1 MDQPTLVPV
10 AAFASCLQSL
20 AGSGALPNG
29 WTRLSESS
37 LRAAGQVM
45 SRSPASSGMVDIRLA
60 LVALIA
66 TVVPTMPTPT
76 ALGKM
81 VASLAAACAGRGTCG
96 TSLSMP
102 ASAFARAHLW
112 FQDDGDAEATA
123 SLRAAV
129 LKAWTGDDGRVSC
142 TDLLL
147 DVCCTPGGDS
157 GAGTGASA
165 SILDGTVGDG
175 GDEHATC
182 LSVRAAA
189 RARDGRLATM
199 GTQNGLERLGFTP
212 PPQRPSVVEP
222 RVHTLRVHAAAE
234 LRRDVLHLRVPWVGV
249 LLKARR
255 QHCQLF
261 RAEALLGAKNARTLH
276 GGGRGSG
283 TGVAGFAGTA
293 VAEPHAHP
301 LFAVVGDSSE
311 LAVALGVWVPKAC
324 TPPRHTLQS

>member
-1 MDQPTLVPV
+1 VDQPTLVPV

-157 GAGTGASA
+157 GAGTGAMA
-165 SILDGTVGDG
+165 ALCHHETPGTLAPRACPGLYKAFLVMALLEKRVAGVPGAEG
-175 GDEHATC
+175 GVVPVWEDLCISPDAF
-182 LSVRAAA
+182 RAVVTHEAA
-189 RARDGRLATM
+189 RGLPLDDVDAVVASHTGPEGVVSFHEVVSSTPAWLMGAGQAVPYSLPPMMQPLTM
-199 GTQNGLERLGFTP
+199 G
-212 PPQRPSVVEP
+212 
-222 RVHTLRVHAAAE
+222 
-234 LRRDVLHLRVPWVGV
+234 
-249 LLKARR
+249 
-255 QHCQLF
+255 
-261 RAEALLGAKNARTLH
+261 
-276 GGGRGSG
+276 
-283 TGVAGFAGTA
+283 
-293 VAEPHAHP
+293 
-301 LFAVVGDSSE
+301 
-311 LAVALGVWVPKAC
+311 
-324 TPPRHTLQS
+324 